1 MAPETSKLLAWA
13 KELQAMA
20 AAGIQYTTNDFD
32 RDRFLRIREIAAEMA
47 AYELDLP
54 PAQMKEVFALDLGYQ
69 TPKIV
74 TRAAIFDG
82 DRVLLVRE
90 RNGKWSMPGGWCDE
104 RETVRSN
111 TIKEAWEEAGLHVEP
126 YRIVSLD
133 SQNQRN
139 RPASFYGVCTVFVL
153 CRVTGGEF
161 HANLETSERAY
172 FSIHDLPPLILG
184 KQTPEQVF
192 YCHEAYLAE
201 QWNPRFD

>member
-32 RDRFLRIREIAAEMA
+32 RERFLRIREIAAEMA

-111 TIKEAWEEAGLHVEP
+111 TIKEAWEEAGFTWSPIGLCP
-126 YRIVSLD
+126 WTARISATV
-133 SQNQRN
+133 
-139 RPASFYGVCTVFVL
+139 RPAFYGVCTVFVL